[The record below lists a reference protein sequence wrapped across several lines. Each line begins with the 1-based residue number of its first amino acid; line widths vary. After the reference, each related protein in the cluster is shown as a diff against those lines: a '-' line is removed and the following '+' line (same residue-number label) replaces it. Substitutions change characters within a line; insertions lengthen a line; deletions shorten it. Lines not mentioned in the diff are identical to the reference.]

1 MKRWLTILAMVGLL
15 GAVSAAAEV
24 VNLDAM
30 LILASNDPAPL
41 DRRLERVEFQLRP
54 LFRFEYYRHMGG
66 SSASANV
73 PGTVSIALG
82 DGHHLEVR
90 ATARDGKKVRAEVR
104 WFRGD
109 QPLLSTGVNLQPGK
123 PVILGGVPHDKGKL
137 IVTLTAR

>member
-1 MKRWLTILAMVGLL
+1 MKRGLTILALVGLL
-15 GAVSAAAEV
+15 GVVSAAAEV

-30 LILASNDPAPL
+30 MILASDDPAPL

-54 LFRFEYYRHMGG
+54 LFRFQYYRHMGG
-66 SSASANV
+66 SSAAVNL
-73 PGTVSIALG
+73 PGTANIALG
-82 DGHHLEVR
+82 DGYHLEVR
-90 ATARDGKKVRAEVR
+90 ASGREGKKVRAEVR

-109 QPLLSTGVNLQPGK
+109 QPLLSSGVNLQPGK

>member
-1 MKRWLTILAMVGLL
+1 MKRWLTILAMMGVL

-24 VNLDAM
+24 VDLDAM

-66 SSASANV
+66 SSASVNL
-73 PGTVSIALG
+73 PGTTSIALG